1 MPRGPLPGIAP
12 PGPNLA
18 AGLARADTA
27 TPVAPVASP
36 RRAGAEIAGLGI
48 ALPEHV
54 EPNAPIAARLGID
67 VEWIVK
73 RTGIE
78 ERRIAAP
85 GERLFELAAAAAERA
100 LAAAGISPGQ
110 IDLVIVATTSND
122 ELMPGASPR
131 VAAAIDAAR
140 AGAIDV
146 NAACTGFVS
155 ALAVAC
161 GQIESGRAEYVL
173 VVGADLMSRITD
185 PADRATSCLFADGA
199 GAVVMRGAAAG
210 RIGPVVLG
218 ADGANADL
226 LRTPRET
233 GVTEMQGHETFKHAV
248 DRMSEVTLQALD
260 ASGLG
265 LADIDLFVYHQ
276 ANARILRSVGER
288 LGLDPS
294 RVLDCIAK
302 FGNTSAASIPVAL
315 EEARLAGSLVP
326 GTRVLIAAFGAGLT
340 WGATVVEWG
349 SGNE

>member
-1 MPRGPLPGIAP
+1 MPELA
-12 PGPNLA
+12 GPNLA
-18 AGLARADTA
+18 APPGAPAA
-27 TPVAPVASP
+27 AAIPVVPVAPRS
-36 RRAGAEIAGLGI
+36 RAGAEIAGLGI
-48 ALPEHV
+48 ALPAHV
-54 EPNAPIAARLGID
+54 ETNAPIAARLGID
-67 VEWIVK
+67 AEWIAK

-85 GERLFELAAAAAERA
+85 GERLFELGAAAAERA
-100 LAAAGISPGQ
+100 LLAAGVSPGQ

-131 VAAAIDAAR
+131 VAAAIGAAA
-140 AGAIDV
+140 AGAIDL

-155 ALAVAC
+155 ALSVAC
-161 GQIESGRAEYVL
+161 GQIESGRAEHVL

-185 PADRATSCLFADGA
+185 PADRNTSCLFADGA

-260 ASGLG
+260 ASGLT
-265 LADIDLFVYHQ
+265 LADVDVFVYHQ

-288 LGLDPS
+288 LGLDPA
-294 RVLDCIAK
+294 RVLDCIGK
-302 FGNTSAASIPVAL
+302 YGNTSAASIPVAL
-315 EEARLAGSLVP
+315 EEARLAGGLDH
-326 GTRVLIAAFGAGLT
+326 GARVLIAAFGAGLT

-349 SGNE
+349 TGE

>member
-1 MPRGPLPGIAP
+1 MPKGPLPD
-12 PGPNLA
+12 LA
-18 AGLARADTA
+18 ATPGAAGFAPADLAVS
-27 TPVAPVASP
+27 VAPVPPSQ
-36 RRAGAEIAGLGI
+36 RAGAEIAGLGI
-48 ALPEHV
+48 ALPEQV
-54 EPNAPIAARLGID
+54 VPNAVLAERLGID
-67 VEWIVK
+67 VAWISK

-85 GERLFELAAAAAERA
+85 GELLFELGAAAAERA
-100 LAAAGISPGQ
+100 LAAAGIGPGQ

-131 VAAAIDAAR
+131 VAAAIGAAR
-140 AGAIDV
+140 AGAIDL

-155 ALAVAC
+155 ALSVAC
-161 GQIESGRAEYVL
+161 GQIESGRAEHVL

-185 PADRATSCLFADGA
+185 PADRNTSCLFADGA

-265 LADIDLFVYHQ
+265 LEDVDVFVYHQ

-288 LGLDPS
+288 LGLDPA

-315 EEARLAGSLVP
+315 EEARLAGGLER

-349 SGNE
+349 TGHE